1 MLAFEGSPKRKLAPE
16 LDAAKVEEHDKLL
29 NDAKQSPIVSEKYRT
44 YKSTLI
50 TALDDG
56 VITSDEGAILA
67 TLRETLG
74 ISDAQHASLLAELR
88 DNIK

>member
-1 MLAFEGSPKRKLAPE
+1 MGTR
-16 LDAAKVEEHDKLL
+16 DRLL
-29 NDAKQSPIVSEKYRT
+29 NDARKSPIVSEKYTT

-56 VITSDEGAILA
+56 IITSDEGAMLE
-67 TLRETLG
+67 TLRNTLG